1 MDMDEENEDIAAAM
15 GFSSFGGAKKRKF
28 EQANSPKTNHS
39 ASGANSTQLGV
50 RSKDAVHDAFQD
62 RVDAV
67 PLNSSTPKSAKPAA
81 STGLAEFLARAKALP
96 EKPLHAAEGP
106 PSIANQEDS
115 SATENVSFGGQPI
128 SRAEVNALRFG
139 IKNENGDTAYFLPS
153 FVEDPWANLKRG

>member
-15 GFSSFGGAKKRKF
+15 GFSSFGGEKKRKF
-28 EQANSPKTNHS
+28 EQTNSPKTNHS

-50 RSKDAVHDAFQD
+50 RSKDAAHDTFQD
-62 RVDAV
+62 GVDAA

-96 EKPLHAAEGP
+96 EKPPQAQGP

-115 SATENVSFGGQPI
+115 QAIGDVSFGGQPI
-128 SRAEVNALRFG
+128 SRAELNALRFG